1 MAVAVLL
8 VNYRAYDALARA
20 LESLGAYLNPD
31 DEVVVIDYE
40 SEAARAAELT
50 ARHPRVRMVPRADN
64 RGFAAGVNLAAAATQ
79 APYLLLL
86 NPDAVLEGPVP
97 RVLEQWMTSH
107 ERAGVAGPR
116 VLNPDGSVQPS
127 ARRFPGLTTTL
138 GGRST
143 WLTRRLPNN
152 WFSRRNLIGRDA
164 TQPVDVDWV
173 SGACLMT
180 RRDLFDRLGG
190 FDEGF
195 FMYWEDADY
204 CRRAT
209 QAGFRCTY
217 VPGVTA
223 RHVGGVSAQ
232 RDLSRAIRA
241 FHRSAFHL
249 YWKHA
254 SAPARALAPLVRAG
268 LWLRGE
274 LRVAQEQ
281 RKVRRAD

>member
-1 MAVAVLL
+1 VAVAVLL
-8 VNYRAYDALARA
+8 VNYRAYDALSRA
-20 LESLGAYLNPD
+20 LESLGPHLNDD

-40 SEAARAAELT
+40 SEASRAADLT
-50 ARHPRVRMVPRADN
+50 ARHPRARILARADN
-64 RGFAAGVNLAAAATQ
+64 LGFAAGVNLAAAATR
-79 APYLLLL
+79 APLLMLL

-97 RVLEQWMTSH
+97 RVLEQWMAAH

-143 WLTRRLPNN
+143 WLTKRLPNN

-164 TQPVDVDWV
+164 TAPVDVDWV

-180 RRDLFDRLGG
+180 RRDLFSRLGG
-190 FDEGF
+190 LDEGF

-204 CRRAT
+204 CRRVA

-217 VPGVTA
+217 VPGVAA

-232 RDLSRAIRA
+232 YDLSRAIRA

-249 YWKHA
+249 FWKHA
-254 SAPARALAPLVRAG
+254 SAPARALAPLVWAG
-268 LWLRGE
+268 LWIRGE
-274 LRVAQEQ
+274 LRVAQEK
-281 RKVRRAD
+281 RKART